1 MRVCRLCYLFI
12 HSLPC
17 TPWHLDVHL
26 PSFLGKHKGFSV
38 FSESLKLIKQTPQN
52 GYHYLFNNK
61 HKSKLEASCHLI
73 LVNHMR
79 LSPYPL
85 GQDPVPEYIMIELN
99 WIIGYQAKA
108 QRRLTTCKEISL

>member
-17 TPWHLDVHL
+17 TPRHLDVHL

-73 LVNHMR
+73 LVTEP
-79 LSPYPL
+79 LSSGTRSCPRIHN
-85 GQDPVPEYIMIELN
+85 DRIELDN
-99 WIIGYQAKA
+99 RISSKGP
-108 QRRLTTCKEISL
+108 KETHYM